1 MTESAGKKK
10 VNDIRKTQ
18 AQAESVRPPGSFGA
32 KSGPMPRPVSQPTST
47 PGVPPDKRKVR
58 HDKKRQSYLSEAMG
72 LVVQDGME
80 GLTIARLAARMD
92 ASVGAV
98 YRYFPSKE
106 ALLVGLQELAIAD
119 FHGFMQRRLSELAPR
134 LASASPHARGLA
146 RIMIAFGSYIEH
158 AESSPRPHRLVD
170 AFLSFPEAVLSDA
183 EARSIGERL
192 LSPIL
197 GAFAGLLGEA
207 VASGTIDAGDDHQR
221 TQLAWA
227 YVHGLDHFRKLDRI
241 NPAALHL
248 RSLLPLARAGLLRGF
263 GARQEHI
270 VEAEKLVAR

>member
-1 MTESAGKKK
+1 
-10 VNDIRKTQ
+10 
-18 AQAESVRPPGSFGA
+18 
-32 KSGPMPRPVSQPTST
+32 MPRPVSEPST
-47 PGVPPDKRKVR
+47 VSNGPPDKRKVR
-58 HDKKRQSYLSEAMG
+58 HDKKRQSYLTEAMG

-80 GLTIARLAARMD
+80 GLTIARLAARMN

-119 FHGFMQRRLSELAPR
+119 FHGFMQRRLSDVAPR
-134 LASASPHARGLA
+134 LAHASAHARVLA

-183 EARSIGERL
+183 EARSVGERL
-192 LSPIL
+192 LTPIL
-197 GAFAGLLGEA
+197 GAFAALLAEA
-207 VASGTIDAGDDHQR
+207 VASGTIDAGDDNQR

-241 NPAALHL
+241 NPATLHL
-248 RSLLPLARAGLLRGF
+248 RSLLPSARAGLLRGF
-263 GARQEHI
+263 GAKPEHI
-270 VEAEKLVAR
+270 AEADKLVG

>member
-1 MTESAGKKK
+1 MIESPSKSKM
-10 VNDIRKTQ
+10 NDVRKTAVQ
-18 AQAESVRPPGSFGA
+18 LESVRSPEGA
-32 KSGPMPRPVSQPTST
+32 GTKTSAVRPVSQPAGGSN
-47 PGVPPDKRKVR
+47 GPPDKRKVR
-58 HDKKRQSYLSEAMG
+58 HDKKRQSYLAEAMG

-80 GLTIARLAARMD
+80 GLTIARLAARMN

-119 FHGFMQRRLSELAPR
+119 YHAFLQPRLTEVAPR
-134 LASASPHARGLA
+134 LANASAHARVLA

-183 EARSIGERL
+183 EARSVGERL

-207 VASGTIDAGDDHQR
+207 EATGTIDVGDDFQR

-241 NPAALHL
+241 NPAPLHL

-263 GARQEHI
+263 GARLEHI
-270 VEAEKLVAR
+270 AEAERLLA

>member
-1 MTESAGKKK
+1 MIQSSGKSKA
-10 VNDIRKTQ
+10 NDVRKT
-18 AQAESVRPPGSFGA
+18 ASAKGSVRSPEIAGA
-32 KSGPMPRPVSQPTST
+32 KSPMPRPVSEPST
-47 PGVPPDKRKVR
+47 NPSGPPDKRKVR

-80 GLTIARLAARMD
+80 GLTIARLASRMN

-119 FHGFMQRRLSELAPR
+119 FHGFMQRRLIEVAPR
-134 LASASPHARGLA
+134 LAQASPHARVLA

-158 AESSPRPHRLVD
+158 AEVSPRPHRLVD

-197 GAFAGLLGEA
+197 GAFSGLLGEA
-207 VASGTIDAGDDHQR
+207 VASGTIDAGDDNQR

-227 YVHGLDHFRKLDRI
+227 FVHGLDHFRKLDRI
-241 NPAALHL
+241 NPATLHL
-248 RSLLPLARAGLLRGF
+248 RSLLPLARASLLRGF
-263 GARQEHI
+263 GAKAEHI
-270 VEAEKLVAR
+270 AEADKLVG